1 MGSMRLAGKVIV
13 VTGAAAGLG
22 RAVTTRFAR
31 EGAKLV
37 AADINVCAGSVLI
50 EELRKHGADACFVHA
65 DISEECAVRKLFDT
79 ALAQYG
85 RVDVLY
91 ANSGVLRSDFDARA
105 HELTAE
111 VWDDI
116 IRINLRGSFLCAKYA
131 LTCMLRQGG
140 GSIIHLGS
148 PTGIVGCAPKLTAY
162 SASKAGIF
170 GLVRAMAAAYARDNI
185 RVNSIIP
192 GTMETPMNNYL
203 LSDDKMREQFR
214 EAVPMGRLGT
224 PEDIEGLAT
233 FLASDESAY
242 CTGGFYACDGGL
254 TAV

>member
-1 MGSMRLAGKVIV
+1 MRLAGKVIV
-13 VTGAAAGLG
+13 ITGAAAGLG

-37 AADINVCAGSVLI
+37 AADINVRDGSALI
-50 EELRKHGADACFVHA
+50 EKLRKQGADASFVHA
-65 DISEECAVRKLFDT
+65 DISEEDAVQKIFDA

-91 ANSGVLRSDFDARA
+91 ANAAVLRSDLDTRA
-105 HELTAE
+105 HELAVET
-111 VWDDI
+111 WDEI
-116 IRINLRGSFLCAKYA
+116 MRINLRGSFLCAKYA

-140 GSIIHLGS
+140 GSIIHMGS

-162 SASKAGIF
+162 SASKAGIL

-192 GTMETPMNNYL
+192 GTMETPMNDYL
-203 LSDDKMREQFR
+203 LSDEKMREQFR

-242 CTGGFYACDGGL
+242 CTGGFYTCDGGL